1 MWDKIDSKLTQNC
14 IFDNPTV
21 TRGQLAMEPPQK
33 SAWTLHH
40 LEVVPTG
47 YIFDANST

>member
-1 MWDKIDSKLTQNC
+1 MILQAPNKICGTKLTQNC

-33 SAWTLHH
+33 SA
-40 LEVVPTG
+40 
-47 YIFDANST
+47 